1 MHFAV
6 AMAVSAKWGILG
18 KIAVNS
24 PSLLKDGLK
33 LSPLKKY
40 KILGY
45 FGMLKVSV
53 LVHLSGKLM

>member
-6 AMAVSAKWGILG
+6 AVAVSGKWGILG

-33 LSPLKKY
+33 LLPLKKY